1 MVEFIYAYRRSV
13 FYPQQGSGLV
23 VPSGDL
29 RRKYFAKV
37 KSLGFEGIELG
48 LDALGAAADSD
59 EAAADLLHD
68 LEEEGLPCVALR
80 GGGSLVDPRFGLENE
95 KQLPG
100 TVEMATRLNVGIVNL
115 ALVGPPSDPAAPGA
129 TYGETVSQG
138 SSRQA
143 RVEDYERTARILA
156 SLADRAS
163 VVGVQLSIE
172 LHQRSVVDNSWT
184 LLRLLDMIDRPNV
197 GVNADAANT
206 YWAYEEAEE
215 SFEDAITALAPR
227 SNYWHCKNLT
237 RVHIPEL
244 HRAIYTRVPIPYG
257 DLDYR
262 FAVAAMVDAGYDG
275 YVGIEGLRVGD
286 QLSGDAES
294 LGRLKS
300 LFQELS

>member
-1 MVEFIYAYRRSV
+1 MEFVYAYRRSV
-13 FYPQQGSGLV
+13 CYPQRGEGLV

-37 KSLGFEGIELG
+37 KALGFEGIELG
-48 LDALGAAADSD
+48 LDALGAAEDSD

-80 GGGSLVDPRFGLENE
+80 GGGSLVDPRFGSENE
-95 KQLPG
+95 MQLPAA
-100 TVEMATRLNVGIVNL
+100 VEMATKLKVGIVNL
-115 ALVGPPSDPAAPGA
+115 ALASPPLDPDAPGA

-138 SSRQA
+138 SSRLA
-143 RVEDYERTARILA
+143 KLEDYDRTARIIA
-156 SLADRAS
+156 STADRAS
-163 VVGVQLSIE
+163 AVGVQLSIE
-172 LHQRSVVDNSWT
+172 LHQRSIVDNSWT
-184 LLRLLDMIDRPNV
+184 LLRLIDMIDRPNV

-206 YWAYEEAEE
+206 YWAYEDAEE

-262 FAVAAMVDAGYDG
+262 FAVSAMIDAGYDG
-275 YVGIEGLRVGD
+275 MVGIEGLRVGD
-286 QLSGDAES
+286 QLSGDTES
-294 LGRLKS
+294 LNRLKS

>member
-1 MVEFIYAYRRSV
+1 MQFIYAYRRSV
-13 FYPQQGSGLV
+13 FYPQRGEGLV

-59 EAAADLLHD
+59 EATAELLHD

-80 GGGSLVDPRFGLENE
+80 GGGSMVDPRFGPENE
-95 KQLPG
+95 AQLPAAL
-100 TVEMATRLNVGIVNL
+100 EMATKLKVGIVNL
-115 ALVGPPSDPAAPGA
+115 ALTGPPLDPNAPGA
-129 TYGETVSQG
+129 TYGETVSQA
-138 SSRQA
+138 SSRDA
-143 RVEDYERTARILA
+143 KLEDYDRTARILA
-156 SLADRAS
+156 SFADSAAAA
-163 VVGVQLSIE
+163 GVQLSIE
-172 LHQRSVVDNSWT
+172 LHQRSIVDNSWT
-184 LLRLLDMIDRPNV
+184 LLRLIDMIDRPNV

-206 YWAYEEAEE
+206 YWAYEDAEE

-237 RVHIPEL
+237 RLHIPEL

-262 FAVAAMVDAGYDG
+262 FAVSAMIDAGYDG
-275 YVGIEGLRVGD
+275 MVGIEGLRVGD

-294 LGRLKS
+294 LNRLKS

>member
-1 MVEFIYAYRRSV
+1 V
-13 FYPQQGSGLV
+13 FYPQRGEGLV

-29 RRKYFAKV
+29 RRKYVAKV

-48 LDALGAAADSD
+48 LDALGTAADSD
-59 EAAADLLHD
+59 EATADLLRD

-80 GGGSLVDPRFGLENE
+80 GGGNLVDPRFGPENE
-95 KQLPG
+95 AQLPAALD
-100 TVEMATRLNVGIVNL
+100 MATKLKVGIVNL
-115 ALVGPPSDPAAPGA
+115 ALAGPPTDPAAPGA

-143 RVEDYERTARILA
+143 KLEDYDRTARIIA
-156 SLADRAS
+156 SLADRAAA
-163 VVGVQLSIE
+163 VGVQISIE
-172 LHQRSVVDNSWT
+172 LHQRSIVDNSWT
-184 LLRLLDMIDRPNV
+184 LLRLIDMIDRPNV

-206 YWAYEEAEE
+206 YWAYEDAEE

-237 RVHIPEL
+237 RLHIPEL

-262 FAVAAMVDAGYDG
+262 FAVSAMIDAGYDG
-275 YVGIEGLRVGD
+275 MVGIEGLRVGD

-294 LGRLKS
+294 LNRLKS

>member
-1 MVEFIYAYRRSV
+1 MEFGYSYRRSV
-13 FYPQQGSGLV
+13 FYPQRGEGLV

-37 KSLGFEGIELG
+37 KALGFEGIELG
-48 LDALGAAADSD
+48 LDALGAAEDSD

-80 GGGSLVDPRFGLENE
+80 GGGSLVDPRFGSENE
-95 KQLPG
+95 MQLPAA
-100 TVEMATRLNVGIVNL
+100 VEMATKLKVGIVNL
-115 ALVGPPSDPAAPGA
+115 ALASPPLDPDAPGA

-138 SSRQA
+138 SSRLA
-143 RVEDYERTARILA
+143 KLEDYDRTARIIA
-156 SLADRAS
+156 STADRAS
-163 VVGVQLSIE
+163 AVGVQLSIE
-172 LHQRSVVDNSWT
+172 LHQRSIVDNSWT
-184 LLRLLDMIDRPNV
+184 LLRLIDMIDRPNV

-206 YWAYEEAEE
+206 YWAYEDAEE

-262 FAVAAMVDAGYDG
+262 FAVSAMIDAGYDG
-275 YVGIEGLRVGD
+275 MVGIEGLRVGD
-286 QLSGDAES
+286 QLSGDTES
-294 LGRLKS
+294 LNRLKS

>member
-1 MVEFIYAYRRSV
+1 V
-13 FYPQQGSGLV
+13 FYPQRGEGLV

-37 KSLGFEGIELG
+37 KTLGFEGIELG

-59 EAAADLLHD
+59 EAATDLLHD

-80 GGGSLVDPRFGLENE
+80 GGGNLVDSRFGPENE
-95 KQLPG
+95 AQLPAAL
-100 TVEMATRLNVGIVNL
+100 EMATKLKVGIVNL
-115 ALVGPPSDPAAPGA
+115 ALAGPPSDPDAPGA

-143 RVEDYERTARILA
+143 SLEDYDRTARILA
-156 SLADRAS
+156 SFADSAAA
-163 VVGVQLSIE
+163 VDVQLSIE
-172 LHQRSVVDNSWT
+172 LHQRSIVDNSWT
-184 LLRLLDMIDRPNV
+184 LLRLIDMIDRPNV

-215 SFEDAITALAPR
+215 SFEDAITALAPH

-237 RVHIPEL
+237 RLHIPEL

-262 FAVAAMVDAGYDG
+262 FAVSAMIDAGYDG
-275 YVGIEGLRVGD
+275 MVGIEGLRVGD
-286 QLSGDAES
+286 QLSGDTDS
-294 LGRLKS
+294 LNRLKS

>member
-1 MVEFIYAYRRSV
+1 MEFIYAYRRSV
-13 FYPQQGSGLV
+13 FYPQRGEGLV

-29 RRKYFAKV
+29 RRKYVAKV

-48 LDALGAAADSD
+48 LDALGTAADSD
-59 EAAADLLHD
+59 EATADLLRD
-68 LEEEGLPCVALR
+68 LEDEGLPCVALR
-80 GGGSLVDPRFGLENE
+80 GGGNLVDPRFGPENE
-95 KQLPG
+95 AQLPAALD
-100 TVEMATRLNVGIVNL
+100 MATKLKVGIVNL
-115 ALVGPPSDPAAPGA
+115 ALAGPPTDPAAPGA

-143 RVEDYERTARILA
+143 KLEDYDRTARIIA
-156 SLADRAS
+156 SLADRAAA
-163 VVGVQLSIE
+163 VGVQISIE
-172 LHQRSVVDNSWT
+172 LHQRSIVDNSWT
-184 LLRLLDMIDRPNV
+184 LLRLIDMIDRPNV

-206 YWAYEEAEE
+206 YWAYEDAEE

-237 RVHIPEL
+237 RLHIPEL

-262 FAVAAMVDAGYDG
+262 FAVSAMIDAGYDG
-275 YVGIEGLRVGD
+275 MVGIEGLRVGD

-294 LGRLKS
+294 LNRLKS

>member
-1 MVEFIYAYRRSV
+1 MKFTYAYRRSQ
-13 FYPQQGSGLV
+13 FYPQRGEGLR

-48 LDALGAAADSD
+48 LDGLSGDAASD
-59 EAAADLLHD
+59 EALADLLHD

-80 GGGSLVDPRFGLENE
+80 GGGSLVAPRAGLENE
-95 KQLPG
+95 KQLPAA
-100 TVEMATRLNVGIVNL
+100 VEMATKLHAGIVNL
-115 ALVGPPSDPAAPGA
+115 ALASAPADPAAPGA
-129 TYGETVSQG
+129 GYGETVSQG

-143 RVEDYERTARILA
+143 RADDYERTAKIIA
-156 SLADRAS
+156 SLADQAS
-163 VVGVQLSIE
+163 AVGVELSIE
-172 LHQRSVVDNSWT
+172 LHQRSIVDNSWS
-184 LLRLLDMIDRPNV
+184 LLRLIDLIDRPNV

-237 RVHIPEL
+237 RIHIPEL
-244 HRAIYTRVPIPYG
+244 HRAIYTRVPIPDG

-262 FAVAAMVDAGYDG
+262 FAVSAMVEAGYDG
-275 YVGIEGLRVGD
+275 FVAIEGMRVGD
-286 QLSGDAES
+286 QLSGDTRS
-294 LGRLKS
+294 LERLKS
-300 LFQELS
+300 LFQEHA

>member
-1 MVEFIYAYRRSV
+1 MEFIYAYRRSV
-13 FYPQQGSGLV
+13 FYPQRGEGLV

-29 RRKYFAKV
+29 RRKYVAKV

-48 LDALGAAADSD
+48 LDALGTAADSD
-59 EAAADLLHD
+59 EATADLLRD

-80 GGGSLVDPRFGLENE
+80 GGGNLVDPRFGPENE
-95 KQLPG
+95 AQLPAALD
-100 TVEMATRLNVGIVNL
+100 MATKLKVGIVNL
-115 ALVGPPSDPAAPGA
+115 ALAGPPTDPAAPGA

-143 RVEDYERTARILA
+143 KLEDYDRTARIIA
-156 SLADRAS
+156 SLADRAAA
-163 VVGVQLSIE
+163 VGVQISIE
-172 LHQRSVVDNSWT
+172 LHQRSIVDNSWT
-184 LLRLLDMIDRPNV
+184 LLRLIDMIDRPNV

-206 YWAYEEAEE
+206 YWAYEDAEE

-237 RVHIPEL
+237 RLHIPEL

-262 FAVAAMVDAGYDG
+262 FAVSAMIDAGYDG
-275 YVGIEGLRVGD
+275 MVGIEGLRVGD

-294 LGRLKS
+294 LNRLKS

>member
-1 MVEFIYAYRRSV
+1 MEFIYAYRRSV
-13 FYPQQGSGLV
+13 FYPQRGEGLV

-29 RRKYFAKV
+29 RRKYVAKV

-48 LDALGAAADSD
+48 LDALGTAADSD
-59 EAAADLLHD
+59 EATADLLRD

-80 GGGSLVDPRFGLENE
+80 GGGNLVDPRFGPENE
-95 KQLPG
+95 AQLPAAL
-100 TVEMATRLNVGIVNL
+100 EMATKLKVGIVNL
-115 ALVGPPSDPAAPGA
+115 ALAGPPTDPAAPGA

-143 RVEDYERTARILA
+143 KLEDYDRTARIIA
-156 SLADRAS
+156 SLADRAAA
-163 VVGVQLSIE
+163 VGVQISIE
-172 LHQRSVVDNSWT
+172 LHQRSIVDNSWT
-184 LLRLLDMIDRPNV
+184 LLRLIDMIDRPNV

-206 YWAYEEAEE
+206 YWAYEDAEE

-237 RVHIPEL
+237 RLHIPEL

-262 FAVAAMVDAGYDG
+262 FAVSAMIDAGYDG
-275 YVGIEGLRVGD
+275 MVGIEGLRVGD

-294 LGRLKS
+294 LNRLKS

>member
-1 MVEFIYAYRRSV
+1 V
-13 FYPQQGSGLV
+13 FYPQRGEGLV

-29 RRKYFAKV
+29 RRKYVAKV

-48 LDALGAAADSD
+48 LDALGTAADSD
-59 EAAADLLHD
+59 EATTDLLRD

-80 GGGSLVDPRFGLENE
+80 GGGNLVDPRFGPENE
-95 KQLPG
+95 AQLPAALD
-100 TVEMATRLNVGIVNL
+100 MATKLKVGIVNL
-115 ALVGPPSDPAAPGA
+115 ALAGPPTDPAAPGA

-143 RVEDYERTARILA
+143 KLEDYDRTARIIA
-156 SLADRAS
+156 SLADRAAA
-163 VVGVQLSIE
+163 VGVQISIE
-172 LHQRSVVDNSWT
+172 LHQRSIVDNSWT
-184 LLRLLDMIDRPNV
+184 LLRLIDMIDRPNV

-206 YWAYEEAEE
+206 YWAYEDAEE

-237 RVHIPEL
+237 RLHIPEL

-262 FAVAAMVDAGYDG
+262 FAVSAMIDAGYDG
-275 YVGIEGLRVGD
+275 MVGIEGLRIGD

-294 LGRLKS
+294 LNRLKS

>member
-1 MVEFIYAYRRSV
+1 MKFTYAYRRSQ
-13 FYPQQGSGLV
+13 FYPQRGEGLR

-48 LDALGAAADSD
+48 LDGLSGDAASDDALA
-59 EAAADLLHD
+59 ELLRD

-80 GGGSLVDPRFGLENE
+80 GGGSLVAPKAGLENE
-95 KQLPG
+95 AQLPAA
-100 TVEMATRLNVGIVNL
+100 VEMATKLHAGIVNL
-115 ALVGPPSDPAAPGA
+115 ALASPPADPQAPGGG
-129 TYGETVSQG
+129 YGETVSQG

-143 RVEDYERTARILA
+143 RADDYERTAKVLA
-156 SLADRAS
+156 SLADQALA
-163 VVGVQLSIE
+163 VGVQLSIE
-172 LHQRSVVDNSWT
+172 LHQRSIVDNSWS
-184 LLRLLDMIDRPNV
+184 LLRLIDLIDRPNV

-237 RVHIPEL
+237 RTHIPEF
-244 HRAIYTRVPIPYG
+244 HRAIYTRVPIPDG

-262 FAVAAMVDAGYDG
+262 FAVSAMVEAGYDG
-275 YVGIEGLRVGD
+275 FVAIEGMRVGD
-286 QLSGDAES
+286 QLSSDTRS
-294 LGRLKS
+294 LERLKS

>member
-1 MVEFIYAYRRSV
+1 MEFIYAYRRSV
-13 FYPQQGSGLV
+13 FYPQRGEGLV

-48 LDALGAAADSD
+48 LDALGDAADSD
-59 EAAADLLHD
+59 EATADLLHD

-80 GGGSLVDPRFGLENE
+80 GGGSLVDPRFGPENAA
-95 KQLPG
+95 QLPAAL
-100 TVEMATRLNVGIVNL
+100 EMATKLKVRIVNL
-115 ALVGPPSDPAAPGA
+115 ALTGPPLDPEALGA
-129 TYGETVSQG
+129 TYGETVSQA
-138 SSRQA
+138 SSRDA
-143 RVEDYERTARILA
+143 KLEDYDRSARIIA
-156 SLADRAS
+156 SLADSAS
-163 VVGVQLSIE
+163 TVGLQLSIE
-172 LHQRSVVDNSWT
+172 LHQRSIVDNSWT
-184 LLRLLDMIDRPNV
+184 LLRLIDMIDRANV
-197 GVNADAANT
+197 GANADAANT

-237 RVHIPEL
+237 RLHIPEL

-262 FAVAAMVDAGYDG
+262 FAVSAMIDAGYDG
-275 YVGIEGLRVGD
+275 MVGIEGLRVGD
-286 QLSGDAES
+286 QLSGDTES
-294 LGRLKS
+294 LHRLKS